1 MTNPSQLD
9 VRVTM
14 QSGRILGL
22 TYMDDGFAPT
32 VPCTK
37 QGCYMAAQV
46 IVYEIGV
53 NGRLYRFCPEH
64 VPLSVLE
71 YVRATLQGI
80 QGLSDKS

>member
-1 MTNPSQLD
+1 MTSQLD
-9 VRVTM
+9 IRVTLH
-14 QSGRILGL
+14 SGRILGL

-37 QGCYMAAQV
+37 EGCWMPAQV

-53 NGRLYRFCPEH
+53 NGHLYRFCQDH

-71 YVRATLQGI
+71 YVRATLAGI
-80 QGLSDKS
+80 QKLSDPP